1 MKTLLIADLRRIFKG
16 KGIYVLM
23 TLGFIFPA
31 ISALIVQ
38 LSGLA
43 ANDVAELGD
52 LAAEVFNP
60 VALYAG
66 SFNPTQNI
74 GLILLIVVGVL
85 ISGEFTNNTI
95 RNKIVAGHS
104 KTSLFLSSLVT
115 VLTYVFVV
123 ILVNSSFTY
132 LFNSISFGFGLQPF
146 SAYFKR
152 GLVAYSSIFV
162 IYTIMTLL
170 TYQFKNLAGPL
181 GLVLGIYFV
190 LMMISTIVF
199 SFNGGTGFK
208 AKVLFY
214 IFPFLYLSGIA
225 TPIKL
230 EWLWATLTNV
240 GYLALLTTL
249 GILLANRTDYK

>member
-1 MKTLLIADLRRIFKG
+1 MKKLLIADLRRIFKG

-23 TLGFIFPA
+23 ILGFIFPA

-38 LSGLA
+38 LSGPPA
-43 ANDVAELGD
+43 DVAELGD

-74 GLILLIVVGVL
+74 GLILLIVVAVL

-123 ILVNSSFTY
+123 VLVNSSFTY
-132 LFNSISFGFGLQPF
+132 LFNSISFGLQPF
-146 SAYFKR
+146 SDYFKR

-181 GLVLGIYFV
+181 GLVLGLYFV
-190 LMMISTIVF
+190 LMMISTFIYII
-199 SFNGGTGFK
+199 NGGTGFK

>member
-1 MKTLLIADLRRIFKG
+1 MKKLLIADLRRIFKG

-23 TLGFIFPA
+23 ILGFIFPA

-43 ANDVAELGD
+43 NDVAELGD
-52 LAAEVFNP
+52 LAVEVFNP

-74 GLILLIVVGVL
+74 GLILLIVVAVL

-123 ILVNSSFTY
+123 VLVNSSFTY
-132 LFNSISFGFGLQPF
+132 LFNSISFGLQPF
-146 SAYFKR
+146 SDYFKR
-152 GLVAYSSIFV
+152 GLVAYSSVFV

>member
-1 MKTLLIADLRRIFKG
+1 
-16 KGIYVLM
+16 
-23 TLGFIFPA
+23 
-31 ISALIVQ
+31 
-38 LSGLA
+38 
-43 ANDVAELGD
+43 
-52 LAAEVFNP
+52 
-60 VALYAG
+60 
-66 SFNPTQNI
+66 
-74 GLILLIVVGVL
+74 
-85 ISGEFTNNTI
+85 
-95 RNKIVAGHS
+95 
-104 KTSLFLSSLVT
+104 
-115 VLTYVFVV
+115 
-123 ILVNSSFTY
+123 
-132 LFNSISFGFGLQPF
+132 
-146 SAYFKR
+146 
-152 GLVAYSSIFV
+152 
-162 IYTIMTLL
+162 MTLL

>member
-1 MKTLLIADLRRIFKG
+1 MKKLLIADLRRIFKG

-43 ANDVAELGD
+43 GDVAELGD
-52 LAAEVFNP
+52 LAVEVFNP

-74 GLILLIVVGVL
+74 GLILLIVVAVL

-123 ILVNSSFTY
+123 VLVNSSFTY
-132 LFNSISFGFGLQPF
+132 LFNSISFGLQPF
-146 SAYFKR
+146 SDYFKR

-190 LMMISTIVF
+190 LMMISTIIF

>member
-1 MKTLLIADLRRIFKG
+1 MKKLLIADLRRIFKG

-23 TLGFIFPA
+23 ILGFIFPA

-38 LSGLA
+38 LSGL

-74 GLILLIVVGVL
+74 GLILLIVVAVL

-123 ILVNSSFTY
+123 VLVNSSFTY
-132 LFNSISFGFGLQPF
+132 LFNSISFGLQPF
-146 SAYFKR
+146 SDYFKR

>member
-1 MKTLLIADLRRIFKG
+1 MKKLLIADLRRIFKG

-23 TLGFIFPA
+23 ILGFIFPA

-123 ILVNSSFTY
+123 VLVNSSFTY
-132 LFNSISFGFGLQPF
+132 LFNSISFGLQPF
-146 SAYFKR
+146 SDYFKR

-199 SFNGGTGFK
+199 SFNEGTGFK

>member
-1 MKTLLIADLRRIFKG
+1 MKKLLIADLRRIFKG

-23 TLGFIFPA
+23 ILGFIFPA

-38 LSGLA
+38 LSGL

-74 GLILLIVVGVL
+74 GLILLIVVAVL

-123 ILVNSSFTY
+123 VLVNSSFTY
-132 LFNSISFGFGLQPF
+132 LFNSISFGLQPF
-146 SAYFKR
+146 SDYFKR
-152 GLVAYSSIFV
+152 GLVAYSSTFV

-181 GLVLGIYFV
+181 GLVLGLYFV
-190 LMMISTIVF
+190 LMMISTFIYMI
-199 SFNGGTGFK
+199 NGGTGFK

>member
-1 MKTLLIADLRRIFKG
+1 MKKLLIADLRRIFKG

-23 TLGFIFPA
+23 ILGFIFPA

-38 LSGLA
+38 LSGL

-74 GLILLIVVGVL
+74 GLILLIVVAVL

-123 ILVNSSFTY
+123 VLVNSSFTY
-132 LFNSISFGFGLQPF
+132 LFNSISFGLQPF
-146 SAYFKR
+146 SDYFKR
-152 GLVAYSSIFV
+152 GLVAYSSVFV

>member
-1 MKTLLIADLRRIFKG
+1 MKKLLIADLRRIFKG

-23 TLGFIFPA
+23 ILGFIFPA

-38 LSGLA
+38 LSGPPA
-43 ANDVAELGD
+43 DVAELGD

-74 GLILLIVVGVL
+74 GLILLIVVAVL

-123 ILVNSSFTY
+123 VLVNSSFTY
-132 LFNSISFGFGLQPF
+132 LFNSISFGLQPF
-146 SAYFKR
+146 SDYFKR

-225 TPIKL
+225 TPINEL
-230 EWLWATLTNV
+230 
-240 GYLALLTTL
+240 
-249 GILLANRTDYK
+249 IP

>member
-1 MKTLLIADLRRIFKG
+1 MKKLLIADLRRIFKG

-23 TLGFIFPA
+23 ILGFIFPA

-38 LSGLA
+38 LSGL

-123 ILVNSSFTY
+123 VLVNSSFTY
-132 LFNSISFGFGLQPF
+132 LFNSISFGLQPF
-146 SAYFKR
+146 SDYFKR

-190 LMMISTIVF
+190 LMMISTIIF

>member
-1 MKTLLIADLRRIFKG
+1 MKKLLIADLRRIFKG

-23 TLGFIFPA
+23 ILGFIFPA

-74 GLILLIVVGVL
+74 GLILLIVVAVL

-123 ILVNSSFTY
+123 VLVNSSFTY
-132 LFNSISFGFGLQPF
+132 LFNSISFGLQPF
-146 SAYFKR
+146 SDYFKR

-225 TPIKL
+225 TPINEL
-230 EWLWATLTNV
+230 
-240 GYLALLTTL
+240 
-249 GILLANRTDYK
+249 IP

>member
-1 MKTLLIADLRRIFKG
+1 MKKLLIADLRRIFKG

-23 TLGFIFPA
+23 TLGFIFQA

-74 GLILLIVVGVL
+74 GLILLIVVAVL

-123 ILVNSSFTY
+123 VLVNSSFTY
-132 LFNSISFGFGLQPF
+132 LFNSISFGLQPF
-146 SAYFKR
+146 SDYFKR

>member
-1 MKTLLIADLRRIFKG
+1 MKKLLIADLRRIFKG

-23 TLGFIFPA
+23 ILGFIFPA

-43 ANDVAELGD
+43 ADVAELGD

-123 ILVNSSFTY
+123 VLVNSSFTY
-132 LFNSISFGFGLQPF
+132 LFNSISFGFGLHPF
-146 SAYFKR
+146 SDYFKR
-152 GLVAYSSIFV
+152 
-162 IYTIMTLL
+162 
-170 TYQFKNLAGPL
+170 
-181 GLVLGIYFV
+181 
-190 LMMISTIVF
+190 
-199 SFNGGTGFK
+199 
-208 AKVLFY
+208 
-214 IFPFLYLSGIA
+214 
-225 TPIKL
+225 
-230 EWLWATLTNV
+230 
-240 GYLALLTTL
+240 
-249 GILLANRTDYK
+249 D

>member
-1 MKTLLIADLRRIFKG
+1 MKKLLIADLRRIFKG

-23 TLGFIFPA
+23 ILGFIFPA

-43 ANDVAELGD
+43 ADVAELGD

-74 GLILLIVVGVL
+74 GLILLIVVAVL

-123 ILVNSSFTY
+123 VLVNSSFTY
-132 LFNSISFGFGLQPF
+132 LFNSISFGLQPF
-146 SAYFKR
+146 SDYFKR

-199 SFNGGTGFK
+199 SFNEGTGFK

>member
-1 MKTLLIADLRRIFKG
+1 MKKLLIADLRRIFKG

-43 ANDVAELGD
+43 ADVAELGD

-123 ILVNSSFTY
+123 VLVNSSFTY

-199 SFNGGTGFK
+199 SFNEGTGFK

>member
-1 MKTLLIADLRRIFKG
+1 MKKLLIADLRRIFKG

-74 GLILLIVVGVL
+74 GLILLIVVAVL

-123 ILVNSSFTY
+123 VLVNSSFTY
-132 LFNSISFGFGLQPF
+132 LFNSISFGLQPF
-146 SAYFKR
+146 SDYFKR

>member
-1 MKTLLIADLRRIFKG
+1 MKKLLIADLRRIFKG

-23 TLGFIFPA
+23 ILGFIFPA

-38 LSGLA
+38 LSGL

-74 GLILLIVVGVL
+74 GLILLIVVAVL

-123 ILVNSSFTY
+123 VLVNSSFTY
-132 LFNSISFGFGLQPF
+132 LFNSISFGLQPF
-146 SAYFKR
+146 SDYFKR

-181 GLVLGIYFV
+181 GLVLGLYFV

>member
-1 MKTLLIADLRRIFKG
+1 MKKLLIADLRRIFKG

-43 ANDVAELGD
+43 GDVAELGD
-52 LAAEVFNP
+52 LAVEVFNP

-74 GLILLIVVGVL
+74 GLILLIVVAVL

-123 ILVNSSFTY
+123 VLVNSSFTY
-132 LFNSISFGFGLQPF
+132 LFNSISFGLQPF
-146 SAYFKR
+146 SDYFKR

>member
-1 MKTLLIADLRRIFKG
+1 MKKLLIADLRRIFKG

-23 TLGFIFPA
+23 ILGFIFPA

-43 ANDVAELGD
+43 NDVAELGD
-52 LAAEVFNP
+52 LAVEVFNP

-74 GLILLIVVGVL
+74 GLILLIVVAVL

-123 ILVNSSFTY
+123 VLVNSSFTY
-132 LFNSISFGFGLQPF
+132 LFNSISFGLQPF
-146 SAYFKR
+146 SDYFKR

-190 LMMISTIVF
+190 LMMISTIIF

>member
-1 MKTLLIADLRRIFKG
+1 MKKLLIADLRRIFKG

-74 GLILLIVVGVL
+74 GLILLIVVAVL

-123 ILVNSSFTY
+123 VLVNSSFTY
-132 LFNSISFGFGLQPF
+132 LFNSISFGLQPF
-146 SAYFKR
+146 SDYFKR

-199 SFNGGTGFK
+199 SFNEGTGFK

>member
-1 MKTLLIADLRRIFKG
+1 MKKLLIADLRRIFKG

-23 TLGFIFPA
+23 ILGFIFPA

-43 ANDVAELGD
+43 NDVAELGD
-52 LAAEVFNP
+52 LAVEVFNP

-74 GLILLIVVGVL
+74 GLILLIVVAVL

-123 ILVNSSFTY
+123 VLVNSSFTY
-132 LFNSISFGFGLQPF
+132 LFNSISFGLQPF
-146 SAYFKR
+146 SDYFKR

>member
-1 MKTLLIADLRRIFKG
+1 MKKLLIADLRRIFKG

-23 TLGFIFPA
+23 ILGFIFPA

-43 ANDVAELGD
+43 ADVAELGD

-74 GLILLIVVGVL
+74 GLILLIVVAVL

-123 ILVNSSFTY
+123 VLVNSSFTY
-132 LFNSISFGFGLQPF
+132 LFNSISFGLQPF
-146 SAYFKR
+146 SDYFKR

>member
-1 MKTLLIADLRRIFKG
+1 MKKLLIADLRRIFKG

-123 ILVNSSFTY
+123 VLVNSSFTY
-132 LFNSISFGFGLQPF
+132 LFNSISFGLQPF
-146 SAYFKR
+146 SDYFKR

>member
-1 MKTLLIADLRRIFKG
+1 MKKLLIADLRRIFKG

-123 ILVNSSFTY
+123 VLVNSSFTY
-132 LFNSISFGFGLQPF
+132 LFNSISFGLQPF
-146 SAYFKR
+146 SDYFKR

-199 SFNGGTGFK
+199 SFNEGTGFK

>member
-1 MKTLLIADLRRIFKG
+1 MKKLLIADLRRIFKG

-23 TLGFIFPA
+23 ILGFIFPA

-74 GLILLIVVGVL
+74 GLILLIVVAVL

-123 ILVNSSFTY
+123 VLVNSSFTY
-132 LFNSISFGFGLQPF
+132 LFNSISFGLQPF
-146 SAYFKR
+146 SDYFKR

>member
-1 MKTLLIADLRRIFKG
+1 MKKLLIADLRRIFKG

-38 LSGLA
+38 LSGL

-123 ILVNSSFTY
+123 VLVNSSFTY
-132 LFNSISFGFGLQPF
+132 LFNSISFGLQPF
-146 SAYFKR
+146 SDYFKR

-190 LMMISTIVF
+190 LMMISTIIF
-199 SFNGGTGFK
+199 SFNEGTGFK

>member
-1 MKTLLIADLRRIFKG
+1 MKKLLIADLRRIFKG

-23 TLGFIFPA
+23 ILGFIFPA

-38 LSGLA
+38 LSGPPA
-43 ANDVAELGD
+43 DVAELGD

-74 GLILLIVVGVL
+74 GLILLIVVAVL

-123 ILVNSSFTY
+123 VLVNSSFTY
-132 LFNSISFGFGLQPF
+132 LFNSISFGLQPF
-146 SAYFKR
+146 SDYFKR

>member
-1 MKTLLIADLRRIFKG
+1 MKKLLIADLRRIFKG

-23 TLGFIFPA
+23 ILGFIFPA

-38 LSGLA
+38 LSGL

-123 ILVNSSFTY
+123 VLVNSSFTY
-132 LFNSISFGFGLQPF
+132 LFNSISFGLQPF
-146 SAYFKR
+146 SDYFKR

-199 SFNGGTGFK
+199 SFNEGTGFK

>member
-1 MKTLLIADLRRIFKG
+1 MKKLLIADLRRIFKG

-23 TLGFIFPA
+23 ILGFIFPA

-43 ANDVAELGD
+43 ADDVAELGD

-123 ILVNSSFTY
+123 VLVNSSFTY
-132 LFNSISFGFGLQPF
+132 LFNSISFGLQPF
-146 SAYFKR
+146 SDYFKR

-199 SFNGGTGFK
+199 SFNEGTGFK

>member
-1 MKTLLIADLRRIFKG
+1 MKKLLIADLRRIFKG

-23 TLGFIFPA
+23 ILGFIFPA

-38 LSGLA
+38 LSGL

-74 GLILLIVVGVL
+74 GLILLIVVAVL

-123 ILVNSSFTY
+123 VLVNSSFTY

-146 SAYFKR
+146 SACFKR

-199 SFNGGTGFK
+199 SFNEGTGFK

-214 IFPFLYLSGIA
+214 RRFYNNGDRERA
-225 TPIKL
+225 
-230 EWLWATLTNV
+230 
-240 GYLALLTTL
+240 
-249 GILLANRTDYK
+249 

>member
-1 MKTLLIADLRRIFKG
+1 MKKLLIADLRRIFKG

-43 ANDVAELGD
+43 ADVAELGD

-74 GLILLIVVGVL
+74 GLILLIVVAVL

-123 ILVNSSFTY
+123 VLVNSSFTY
-132 LFNSISFGFGLQPF
+132 LFNSISFGLQPF
-146 SAYFKR
+146 SDYFKR

-199 SFNGGTGFK
+199 SFNEGTGFK

>member
-1 MKTLLIADLRRIFKG
+1 MKKLLIADLRRIFKG

-66 SFNPTQNI
+66 SFNPTQDI

-123 ILVNSSFTY
+123 IFVNSSFTY
-132 LFNSISFGFGLQPF
+132 LFNSISFGLQPF
-146 SAYFKR
+146 SDYFKR

-190 LMMISTIVF
+190 LMMISTFIYMI
-199 SFNGGTGFK
+199 NGGTGFK

>member
-1 MKTLLIADLRRIFKG
+1 MKKLLIADLRRIFKG

-23 TLGFIFPA
+23 ILGFIFPA

-38 LSGLA
+38 FSGLA

-74 GLILLIVVGVL
+74 GLILLIVVAVL

-123 ILVNSSFTY
+123 VLVNSSFTY
-132 LFNSISFGFGLQPF
+132 LFNSISFGLQPF
-146 SAYFKR
+146 SDYFKR

-199 SFNGGTGFK
+199 SFNEGTGFK

>member
-1 MKTLLIADLRRIFKG
+1 MKKLLIADLRRIFKG

-43 ANDVAELGD
+43 ADVAELGD

-74 GLILLIVVGVL
+74 GLILLIVVAVL

-123 ILVNSSFTY
+123 VLVNSSFTY

-199 SFNGGTGFK
+199 SFNGGL
-208 AKVLFY
+208 VLKPKFYFIYSPFY
-214 IFPFLYLSGIA
+214 IYL
-225 TPIKL
+225 
-230 EWLWATLTNV
+230 E
-240 GYLALLTTL
+240 LLHQ
-249 GILLANRTDYK
+249 

>member
-1 MKTLLIADLRRIFKG
+1 MKKLLIADLRRIFKG

-23 TLGFIFPA
+23 ILGFIFPA

-123 ILVNSSFTY
+123 VLVNSSFTY
-132 LFNSISFGFGLQPF
+132 LFNSISFGLQPF
-146 SAYFKR
+146 SDYFKR

>member
-1 MKTLLIADLRRIFKG
+1 MKKLLIADLRRIFKG

-43 ANDVAELGD
+43 ADVAELGD

-74 GLILLIVVGVL
+74 GLILLIVVAVL

-123 ILVNSSFTY
+123 VLVNSSFTY
-132 LFNSISFGFGLQPF
+132 LFNSISFGLQPF
-146 SAYFKR
+146 SDYFKR